1 MDVTEDELPYINGYQ
16 TENAEVT
23 GAQITPVESAGY
35 QHLNGIQ
42 ALAYCR
48 IRYTEGSDYRRT
60 ERQRAVLSQIFEQA
74 KSQGPVKMAQIIDS
88 MLPYIATSFSS
99 GDLLSLASAITG
111 SSLLDSVGFPFELL
125 AANIP
130 AGDCVVP
137 VNLAQNVSELHAYL
151 YQQTGYTPSQTVQDI
166 SNEIANSTGIY

>member
-1 MDVTEDELPYINGYQ
+1 M
-16 TENAEVT
+16 T

-48 IRYTEGSDYRRT
+48 IRYTAGSDYRRT

-74 KSQGPVKMAQIIDS
+74 KAQGPVKMAQIVDT
-88 MLPYIATSFSS
+88 MLPYIATSMSS
-99 GDLLSLASAITG
+99 TELLSLATSVSDYSIV
-111 SSLLDSVGFPFELL
+111 DSVGFPFELQ
-125 AANIP
+125 AANIS

-151 YQQTGYTPSQTVQDI
+151 YQKNGYTPSETVQQI
-166 SNEIANSTGIY
+166 SNEIANTTGIY